1 MRRHVP
7 VERRPPGVFPS
18 SEREPDPRAR
28 PSREATVI
36 EDLARSENRSRVR
49 EQVRGALG
57 SLDARDRH
65 LVLVELLAEL
75 HGRAYVATAPEPP
88 AAAPPV
94 AVDPRTPEAANPTAV
109 AEPARSTPA
118 AKVRPASA
126 ARPARASAAGREPP
140 ARATSA
146 RSKVLEVIR
155 RRPGISTAE
164 LAERVFGDDSETE
177 RRKVSAIAAAL
188 KSEGKIRS
196 AGRGRFELD
205 D

>member
-18 SEREPDPRAR
+18 SEREPDLRTR
-28 PSREATVI
+28 PSREASVI

-94 AVDPRTPEAANPTAV
+94 AVGPRTPEPAKPPVVAEAAPTAAV
-109 AEPARSTPA
+109 
-118 AKVRPASA
+118 AKVRSANA
-126 ARPARASAAGREPP
+126 ARPARASAAGREPL

-146 RSKVLEVIR
+146 RSKVLEAIR

-164 LAERVFGDDSETE
+164 LAERVFGDDSEVE

>member
-7 VERRPPGVFPS
+7 VERRPPGAFPS
-18 SEREPDPRAR
+18 PEREPELRAR
-28 PSREATVI
+28 APHDATVI

-49 EQVRGALG
+49 EQMRGALA

-75 HGRAYVATAPEPP
+75 HGRGYVATAPEPP
-88 AAAPPV
+88 AAATPV
-94 AVDPRTPEAANPTAV
+94 AAGPRTPEPAMPVA
-109 AEPARSTPA
+109 AEPPRSVPV
-118 AKVRPASA
+118 AKVRPPGT
-126 ARPARASAAGREPP
+126 ARPARPSAGGREAP

-146 RSKVLEVIR
+146 RSKVLEAIR

-164 LAERVFGDDSETE
+164 LAERVFGDDSEVE